1 MLSFVKKFL
10 AFVKKNK
17 DGTIKN
23 EEINA
28 ISDEEAKEFLKTIS
42 VDSLIDLSR
51 KIGEIYLSKDLLS
64 QFDGFIACIGKPGQ
78 GKSSLCS
85 AYYKVFY
92 GINKE
97 IFSISN
103 ATTSFTKGLWILK
116 REERQKIKQNIIKDI
131 IDVEGFQVDD
141 LSTWKYIMIVAFI
154 ATDQILL

>member
-1 MLSFVKKFL
+1 M
-10 AFVKKNK
+10 
-17 DGTIKN
+17 
-23 EEINA
+23 
-28 ISDEEAKEFLKTIS
+28 
-42 VDSLIDLSR
+42 DSLHR
-51 KIGEIYLSKDLLS
+51 
-64 QFDGFIACIGKPGQ
+64 PGQ

-103 ATTSFTKGLWILK
+103 ASSSFTKGLWILK
-116 REERQKIKQNIIKDI
+116 NEERQKIKQNIIKDI

-154 ATDQILL
+154 ATDLIVVNKEDRMDDVKKILSIVWNSLDKMQKLGLPRIIKNIWIQIERKKKII